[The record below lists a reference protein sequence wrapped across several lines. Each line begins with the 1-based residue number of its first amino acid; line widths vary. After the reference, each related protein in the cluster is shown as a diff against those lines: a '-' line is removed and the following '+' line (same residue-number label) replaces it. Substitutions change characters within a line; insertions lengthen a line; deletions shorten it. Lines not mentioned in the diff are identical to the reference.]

1 MKKLMFK
8 ERRKGN
14 ETIERKKRERE
25 KRRSTRTSKQRT
37 KGEKREESG
46 GWGGGGRVSTHFS
59 ILSMKGMCIS
69 VYISQGWGWG

>member
-14 ETIERKKRERE
+14 ETIERKKRERK
-25 KRRSTRTSKQRT
+25 KRRRTRTSKQRT

-46 GWGGGGRVSTHFS
+46 GWGVGEGLDTFLNIKHERNVYQ
-59 ILSMKGMCIS
+59 CIH
-69 VYISQGWGWG
+69 

>member
-14 ETIERKKRERE
+14 ETIERKKERE
-25 KRRSTRTSKQRT
+25 KRRRTRTSKQRT

-46 GWGGGGRVSTHFS
+46 GWGVGEGLDTFLNIKHERNVYQ
-59 ILSMKGMCIS
+59 CIH
-69 VYISQGWGWG
+69 